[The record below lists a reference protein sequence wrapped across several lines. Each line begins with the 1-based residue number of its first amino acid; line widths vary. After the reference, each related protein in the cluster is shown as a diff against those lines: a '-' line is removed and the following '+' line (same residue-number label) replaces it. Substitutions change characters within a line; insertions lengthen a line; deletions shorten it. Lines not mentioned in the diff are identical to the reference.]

1 MAGQLE
7 ALAEVFSLSLVCI
20 LRMKIFL
27 WRFPFLQ
34 LSSLHTFSTWSFS
47 KMSNYVHDCGVC
59 SDAARPALTLPVE
72 DPST

>member
-1 MAGQLE
+1 MAGQPE
-7 ALAEVFSLSLVCI
+7 VLAGVFSLSLVLI

-27 WRFPFLQ
+27 WRFPFLR
-34 LSSLHTFSTWSFS
+34 LFSLHTFSMWSSS
-47 KMSNYVHDCGVC
+47 KMGNYVRDCGVC